1 MGVVLRGLEE
11 ELVAVG
17 QVVFGTRSG
26 GGERWFDALG
36 MGQFEGAI
44 DFVGTDVVEALI
56 FILLRQALPVKLC
69 GLEEGE
75 GAHHVRLGEGE
86 GILDATIDMAL
97 GCEVDD
103 TIDLLVLHKLVERV
117 EVADVHLHK
126 LVIGF
131 VLDVLE
137 VGQVAGVHVILGVLV
152 HEQAHHVASNKAC
165 ATSNNDCSFHIL

>member
-1 MGVVLRGLEE
+1 
-11 ELVAVG
+11 
-17 QVVFGTRSG
+17 
-26 GGERWFDALG
+26 
-36 MGQFEGAI
+36 
-44 DFVGTDVVEALI
+44 
-56 FILLRQALPVKLC
+56 
-69 GLEEGE
+69 
-75 GAHHVRLGEGE
+75 
-86 GILDATIDMAL
+86 MAL

-103 TIDLLVLHKLVERV
+103 TIDLLVLHELVERV

-137 VGQVAGVHVILGVLV
+137 VGQVAGIRQFVEVNDVILGVLV